1 MGGEPSLDDALR
13 LLGLTGPADRET
25 LAHAFR
31 IAALASHPD
40 RPGGD
45 AARFRAVTAAYRQAR
60 AAAPRQVAPVT
71 EPPLSALAPPAAP
84 VAVLTPLQA
93 LRGDRLIVRH
103 DGRALRVTAPAGLRS
118 GETLRLRGADDGR
131 DLLLPVLIRPADGL
145 SVLGDDL
152 FMEQA
157 VTPRRLIDGGRLSID
172 TYAGSRDAWLV
183 GGLAP
188 PVRLRLRDLGLPP
201 RGDRPQGHLFV
212 TLIPAADA
220 PSEAEDR
227 LARFTRLW
235 TPQRQAA

>member
-13 LLGLTGPADRET
+13 LLGLTGPADRED
-25 LAHAFR
+25 LARAFR
-31 IAALASHPD
+31 VAALASHPD

-60 AAAPRQVAPVT
+60 AAAPRPTVTVA
-71 EPPLSALAPPAAP
+71 EPLLSALAPPAAP

-93 LRGDRLIVRH
+93 LRGDRLVVRH
-103 DGRALRVTAPAGLRS
+103 DGRALRVTAPAGLRT

-145 SVLGDDL
+145 SALGDDL
-152 FMEQA
+152 FMDWS
-157 VTPRRLIDGGRLSID
+157 VSHRRLIDGGRLEIQ
-172 TYAGSRDAWLV
+172 THAGPRDAWLV
-183 GGLAP
+183 GGMTP

-201 RGDRPQGHLFV
+201 RGDRVQGHLFV
-212 TLIPAADA
+212 TLTPSAQA